1 MFFIMAV
8 IMAVCEK
15 KEKKRNEFFSFS
27 SKSSGD
33 GETKRSHGSPA
44 ASNEESDYD

>member
-8 IMAVCEK
+8 IMAVVEK
-15 KEKKRNEFFSFS
+15 ES
-27 SKSSGD
+27 SSSHIQVNKASGAS